1 MSLTKHTSMLLESN
15 VNSISA
21 LRRETINAVARQK
34 QLGDRVANAGE
45 IAAELEEEALVALEH
60 GNKVLARQ
68 ILDERVD
75 ALKARAS
82 LREELK
88 RATALSR
95 QLKTDLVRFEEQAG
109 SSSRTMDVASSS
121 SSGAECGTS

>member
-1 MSLTKHTSMLLESN
+1 MSLIERTATLLNADASS
-15 VNSISA
+15 VSA
-21 LRRETINAVARQK
+21 LRRETINAVARQR
-34 QLGDRVANAGE
+34 QLDERVANAGE

-88 RATALSR
+88 RAAALAR
-95 QLKTDLVRFEEQAG
+95 QLKTDLVRTEE
-109 SSSRTMDVASSS
+109 
-121 SSGAECGTS
+121 

>member
-1 MSLTKHTSMLLESN
+1 MSLTKHTSMLLEPN
-15 VNSISA
+15 VNSISS
-21 LRRETINAVARQK
+21 LRRETINAVARRK
-34 QLGDRVANAGE
+34 QLDDRVANAGE

-88 RATALSR
+88 RATALAR
-95 QLKTDLVRFEEQAG
+95 KLKTDLVRCEEQAG
-109 SSSRTMDVASSS
+109 SPSRTMDAASSS